1 MVDVCSNN
9 KHGKYSMRVLVDMKN
24 INAIVYRVLL
34 LALEKFNKGKY
45 IYVVPKKISKKI
57 FKLIGTNEYT
67 QIKLEKYDEEYD
79 SELLKNRD
87 SIIYFI
93 FLH

>member
-9 KHGKYSMRVLVDMKN
+9 THGKYCMRVLVDMKN
-24 INAIVYRVLL
+24 INTIVYRVLL
-34 LALEKFNKGKY
+34 SALEKFNKGKY

>member
-1 MVDVCSNN
+1 
-9 KHGKYSMRVLVDMKN
+9 MRALVDMKN
-24 INAIVYRVLL
+24 INNIVYRVLL
-34 LALEKFNKGKY
+34 LALEKFNKGKH
-45 IYVVPKKISKKI
+45 IYVVPRKISKKI

-67 QIKLEKYDEEYD
+67 QIKLEKYDEEYE

>member
-1 MVDVCSNN
+1 MCSNN